1 MHLVALI
8 SHDTPLGQ
16 ALSGFRDEA
25 QRVYLHPV
33 SPSRDID
40 KVLAALEPLDF
51 AGALVLE
58 PSLQTRA
65 FELAQRSSLDAQQV
79 QSADA
84 LTVTPGGLIAEHNF
98 GRAIGAA
105 LRGVDWDAR
114 GASVVVLGAGMRARA
129 VSRELS
135 SLGVRKLAVL
145 AANRPSAEQTAANLA
160 ASTEITATAKSDPLA
175 KSLIEN
181 ADLLL
186 RVDPAMSVDTKLLGP
201 HLTFVDLS
209 PQAMSPLRAHA
220 MSLGALTLSLR
231 DVQAQQLALSLNHI
245 LGARF
250 AAESFLDV
258 LHALE

>member
-1 MHLVALI
+1 MHLVALL
-8 SHDTPLGQ
+8 SYDTPLGQ

-33 SPSRDID
+33 SPTRDVD
-40 KVLAALEPLDF
+40 KVIGALEPLDF

-58 PSLQTRA
+58 PPLQTRA

-79 QSADA
+79 ESADA
-84 LTVTPGGLIAEHNF
+84 LTVTPGGLIAEYNF

-105 LRGVDWDAR
+105 LRSVDWDAR
-114 GASVVVLGAGMRARA
+114 GASAVVMGAGMQARA

-145 AANRPSAEQTAANLA
+145 ATSRPVAEQTSAQLA
-160 ASTEITATAKSDPLA
+160 ASTEIIATAKSDPLA

-181 ADLLL
+181 ADVLI
-186 RVDPAMSVDTKLLGP
+186 RVDPKMSVETRLLGP
-201 HLTFVDLS
+201 HLSVVDLS
-209 PQAMSPLRAHA
+209 PQTMSPLRAHA

-258 LHALE
+258 LHTLE